1 MKKLQYVK
9 ITKGLL
15 VTLFMVLCSQIR
27 HLRSDKQRVDME
39 NTIEQI
45 EANKMHVRIHL
56 ADFVSE
62 EQAYLL
68 VYESDEMFID
78 WLYDSQDQALSNAFQ
93 YLEDIGIEVYNNL

>member
-1 MKKLQYVK
+1 
-9 ITKGLL
+9 
-15 VTLFMVLCSQIR
+15 
-27 HLRSDKQRVDME
+27 ME

-62 EQAYLL
+62 DRAYFL